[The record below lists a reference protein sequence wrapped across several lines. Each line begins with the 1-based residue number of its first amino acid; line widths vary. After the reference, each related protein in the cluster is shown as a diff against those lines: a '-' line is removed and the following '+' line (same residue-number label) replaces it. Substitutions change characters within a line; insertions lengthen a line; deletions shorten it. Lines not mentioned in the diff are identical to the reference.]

1 MIAIRTKSKKAL
13 KELVG
18 TDISRLIIETS
29 MLGTEYSD
37 NVTKLPFVYPEP
49 YVRKGFGQIDV
60 VDGILTKVK

>member
-13 KELVG
+13 RELVG
-18 TDISRLIIETS
+18 TNISHLIQETS
-29 MLGTEYSD
+29 LLSTEYSD
-37 NVTKLPFVYPEP
+37 NVVKLPFVYPAP